1 MQQNR
6 ETGNNLSTT
15 SPIATVHYQA
25 KRLAGKNISELTY
38 FVSSG
43 MLSLDSIFKSQVKEP
58 LINKVT
64 SAPLT
69 QIMKKKK
76 HNTMRRKNTRRKKHN
91 RMRRNDS

>member
-1 MQQNR
+1 
-6 ETGNNLSTT
+6 
-15 SPIATVHYQA
+15 
-25 KRLAGKNISELTY
+25 
-38 FVSSG
+38 

-76 HNTMRRKNTRRKKHN
+76 HNTMRRKNARRKKHN